1 MQVPKGNLARYWIHP
16 MMGKCAAPCIPHA
29 MIPVMKRTVGVMGA
43 SARQAPEIE
52 DLAYRLGK
60 AIGSLGVV
68 LITGATTGMP
78 LIAARGARESG
89 GEVIGFS
96 PAYNEHD
103 HRRLGL
109 PFEHHDLILYT
120 GLGFHGRNLLNV
132 RSSEALFFA
141 GGSMGTLN
149 EFTIA
154 YDEDKIMGVLE
165 GTGGF
170 CDHMQDWI
178 RALAKP
184 NNRSVIHYGGDP
196 AVLVD
201 RVYRSLQ
208 STSE

>member
-1 MQVPKGNLARYWIHP
+1 
-16 MMGKCAAPCIPHA
+16 MMK
-29 MIPVMKRTVGVMGA
+29 KTVGVMGA
-43 SARQAPEIE
+43 SARQSPQME
-52 DLAYRLGK
+52 DLAYRLGRE
-60 AIGSLGVV
+60 IGSRGVV

-78 LIAARGARESG
+78 LIAARGAREAG

-96 PAYNEHD
+96 PAYNQQD
-103 HRRLGL
+103 HRRMGL

-154 YDEDKIMGVLE
+154 YDEDKIMGVLQ

-178 RALAKP
+178 HLLAKP
-184 NNRSVIHYGGDP
+184 HNHSVLHYSSDP
-196 AVLVD
+196 SALVE
-201 RVYRSLQ
+201 RVFRSL
-208 STSE
+208 TSPAAE